1 MEDIEKGED
10 TKLNKQKE
18 FHNEVQFIAKI
29 SSYQNAFTKS
39 EKKVSDFVQANM
51 ESTIYMTVTELA
63 ERIGVGETTVL
74 RFCRKMGFKGYQS
87 FKMAVTKEVAKSSHD
102 VFDEAKKEE
111 FNEAD
116 EVQFIVQKTLANN
129 VQSLKE
135 TASILDI
142 KELEKAIQ
150 YIITSKRIVFY
161 GVGVSG
167 NTAADARDK
176 FIRIGQST
184 EAFVDS
190 HIQAMSATTLT
201 EEDMAIGISVSG
213 STKDTVDALKIAK
226 EKGAKILSITHFT
239 RSPITK
245 LSDVVLLTGGR
256 ETALQGGSMSAKIA
270 QLFVIDILCN
280 GVAGKLKDEALQ
292 FKEATA
298 KAVADKAY

>member
-1 MEDIEKGED
+1 M
-10 TKLNKQKE
+10 KLNKQKE
-18 FHNEVQFIAKI
+18 FHDEVQFIAKI
-29 SSYQNAFTKS
+29 SSYQNTFTKS

-87 FKMAVTKEVAKSSHD
+87 FKMAVTKEVAKSTHD
-102 VFDEAKKEE
+102 VFDETNKDE
-111 FNEAD
+111 FNETD
-116 EVQFIVQKTLANN
+116 EVHFIVQKALSNN
-129 VQSLKE
+129 IQALKE
-135 TASILDI
+135 TASII
-142 KELEKAIQ
+142 ETSELEKAID
-150 YIITSKRIVFY
+150 YIISSKRIIFY

-176 FIRIGQST
+176 FIRIGRST

-190 HIQAMSATTLT
+190 HMQAMSATTLT
-201 EEDMAIGISVSG
+201 KEDMAVGISVSG

-226 EKGAKILSITHFT
+226 ENGAKILSITHFT

-245 LSDVVLLTGGR
+245 ISDVVLLTGGR

-270 QLFVIDILCN
+270 QLFVIDMLCN
-280 GVAGKLKDEALQ
+280 GVASQLKEKALQ